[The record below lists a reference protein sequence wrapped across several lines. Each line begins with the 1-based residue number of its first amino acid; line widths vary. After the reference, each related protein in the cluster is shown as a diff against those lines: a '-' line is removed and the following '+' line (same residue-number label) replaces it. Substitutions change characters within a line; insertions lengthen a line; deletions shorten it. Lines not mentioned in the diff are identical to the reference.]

1 MSFQKD
7 KKMLSFLKYL
17 FQLIISPARGW
28 EDVSHAGTPYDEL
41 TSRGL
46 YPLLGVA
53 AISVFVSAFY
63 NHDLTFIRL
72 LQGAIIIFVKFFITY
87 FIAVALFSLAAPKM
101 SDGELNEKKGHTFII
116 YNIGLL
122 ALYNIIENIL
132 PIQLSF
138 VQFLPLYSAIIIWKG
153 ARYLAIREDS
163 MLQFTLF
170 GIFSIIVPPYLISWI
185 FNSII
190 PS

>member
-1 MSFQKD
+1 MSR
-7 KKMLSFLKYL
+7 FLKYL
-17 FQLIISPARGW
+17 FQLIISPGRGW
-28 EDVSHAGTPYDEL
+28 EDVSHAGISPEEL

-46 YPLLGVA
+46 YPLLGVTA
-53 AISVFVSAFY
+53 VSVFVTAFY
-63 NHDLTFIRL
+63 TNDTSFIHL
-72 LQGAIIIFVKFFITY
+72 IQTAIISFVKFFITY
-87 FIAVALFSLAAPKM
+87 FIAVALFSLAATKM
-101 SDGELNEKKGHTFII
+101 SDNGMNEKKSHTFII

-138 VQFLPLYSAIIIWKG
+138 IQFLPLYSAIIIWKG
-153 ARYLAIREDS
+153 ARYLAIREDN